1 MRTHAL
7 LVLNERPAAM
17 SVFQSV
23 CAMFVVGNETMLRE
37 MLAGVPIL
45 IAAGAPERDLVEIL
59 SANSKTAD
67 ALAPLVVALRRLA
80 GEPVRAPAEVLEV
93 AADVSRAIAEAK
105 RLHARRGARKGTGS

>member
-7 LVLNERPAAM
+7 LVLNEHPAAL

-23 CAMFVVGNETMLRE
+23 CAMFVVGNEAMLRE
-37 MLAGVPIL
+37 MLARVPIL

-59 SANSKTAD
+59 SADSKTAD
-67 ALAPLVVALRRLA
+67 ALGPLVVALRRLA

-93 AADVSRAIAEAK
+93 AADVCKDIEEAK
-105 RLHARRGARKGTGS
+105 RLRARRGTRKGSGS